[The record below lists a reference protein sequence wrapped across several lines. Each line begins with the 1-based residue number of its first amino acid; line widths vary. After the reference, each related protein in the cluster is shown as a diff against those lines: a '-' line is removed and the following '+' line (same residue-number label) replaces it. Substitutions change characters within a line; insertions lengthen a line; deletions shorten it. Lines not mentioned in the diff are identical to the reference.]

1 MGKILWFCIFSL
13 WFMVIRLKNNKR
25 YAAKHTKKLKR
36 PGLFGNFGNRFIPF
50 CRRPFGKYL
59 VTTFT
64 ALITEAALVLFFLY
78 GPINFF
84 RELLI
89 TSAMTTL
96 SHQYYATTFY
106 SDETIQEVMDK
117 NKVIG
122 TTLTTDVES
131 IEKQEKE
138 NEIVVRKISGTGYNG
153 LVMEVSDPSWVR
165 LGIPANFGT
174 KGQKIP
180 LLVRDYG
187 AIAGINAGGFGDAN
201 GWGNGGRAIGLVVV
215 DGEVVQDPEP
225 YAPKINVVGFN
236 EDDVLVLGSYDR
248 DEWQDLNLRDAC
260 EFEPFLIING
270 EPTEIRGN
278 GGWGVAPRTAI
289 AQRKDGTVLLVVID
303 GRSITSAG
311 ATMKQLQEVLIKEDA
326 YNAANLDGGSSTVLY
341 YTEEGGVMNNPSG
354 SDKDGMRFLPNAW
367 LVIDPKTYTPPTD
380 RPPYGE

>member
-1 MGKILWFCIFSL
+1 MLNIILKKVKSL
-13 WFMVIRLKNNKR
+13 RKSKR
-25 YAAKHTKKLKR
+25 YTSKHARKLKR
-36 PGLFGNFGNRFIPF
+36 PNPFTNSGNWFFVF
-50 CRRPFGKYL
+50 CRRPIGKYVLTTVTAL
-59 VTTFT
+59 VT
-64 ALITEAALVLFFLY
+64 EAVMALFFLY
-78 GPINFF
+78 GPIGFF

-106 SDETIQEVMDK
+106 SDETIQAVMNK
-117 NKVIG
+117 HKVID
-122 TTLTTDVES
+122 TTLTTDANS
-131 IEKQEKE
+131 IEKLEKE
-138 NEIVVRKISGTGYNG
+138 NEIVVRKISGSTFTGF
-153 LVMEVSDPSWVR
+153 VMEVSDPSWIR

-180 LLVRDYG
+180 LLIRDYG
-187 AIAGINAGGFGDAN
+187 AVAGINAGGFGDAN

-215 DGEVVQDPEP
+215 DGHVVQEPSP
-225 YAPKINVVGFN
+225 YATEVNVVGFN
-236 EDDVLVLGSYDR
+236 EDDVLVLGTYDV
-248 DEWQDLNLRDAC
+248 DEWEDLNLRDAC

-303 GRSITSAG
+303 GRSIHSAG
-311 ATMKQLQEVLIKEDA
+311 ATIKQLQQVLIEEEA

-354 SDKDGMRFLPNAW
+354 SDADGMRFLPNAW
-367 LVIDPKTYTPPTD
+367 LVIDPETYSPPTD
-380 RPPYGE
+380 RPPYDE

>member
-1 MGKILWFCIFSL
+1 MRKS
-13 WFMVIRLKNNKR
+13 KR
-25 YAAKHTKKLKR
+25 YAGKHTRKLKK
-36 PGLFGNFGNRFIPF
+36 PSMFSNSGNWFFAM
-50 CRRPFGKYL
+50 CRRPWGKYL
-59 VTTFT
+59 ISTV
-64 ALITEAALVLFFLY
+64 ASLAAEAVLALFFLY

-106 SDETIQEVMDK
+106 SDETIQAVMDK
-117 NKVIG
+117 NKVINP
-122 TTLTTDVES
+122 TATTDTNS
-131 IEKQEKE
+131 IIKQEKE
-138 NEIVVRKISGTGYNG
+138 NEIIVRKISGSTYNG
-153 LVMEVSDPSWVR
+153 FVMEISDPSWVR
-165 LGIPANFGT
+165 LGIPENFGT

-180 LLVRDYG
+180 LLIRDYG

-215 DGEVVQDPEP
+215 DGQVVQEP
-225 YAPKINVVGFN
+225 SIYAEKVNVIGFN
-236 EDDVLVLGSYDR
+236 EDDVLVLGSYDV
-248 DEWQDLNLRDAC
+248 DEWEDLNLRDAC
-260 EFEPFLIING
+260 EFDPFLIING

-289 AQRKDGTVLLVVID
+289 AQRKDGTVLFVVID

-311 ATMKQLQEVLIKEDA
+311 ATMKQLQEVLIEEEA

-341 YTEEGGVMNNPSG
+341 YTEKGGVMNNPSG
-354 SDKDGMRFLPNAW
+354 SDEDGMRFLPNAW

-380 RPPYGE
+380 RPPYNE

>member
-1 MGKILWFCIFSL
+1 M
-13 WFMVIRLKNNKR
+13 
-25 YAAKHTKKLKR
+25 
-36 PGLFGNFGNRFIPF
+36 
-50 CRRPFGKYL
+50 
-59 VTTFT
+59 
-64 ALITEAALVLFFLY
+64 VLFFLY
-78 GPINFF
+78 GPISFF

-106 SDETIQEVMDK
+106 SDETIQAVMDK
-117 NKVIG
+117 HKVIDS
-122 TTLTTDVES
+122 TLTTDTGS
-131 IEKQEKE
+131 IEKLEKE
-138 NEIVVRKISGTGYNG
+138 NEIIVRKITGSTFTG
-153 LVMEVSDPSWVR
+153 FVMEVSDPSWVR

-180 LLVRDYG
+180 LLIRDYG
-187 AIAGINAGGFGDAN
+187 AVAGINAGGFGDAN

-215 DGEVVQDPEP
+215 DGHVVQEPSP
-225 YAPKINVVGFN
+225 YASEVNIVGFN
-236 EDDVLVLGSYDR
+236 EDDVLVLGSYDV
-248 DEWQDLNLRDAC
+248 DEWEDLNLRDAC

-303 GRSITSAG
+303 GRSIHSAG
-311 ATMKQLQEVLIKEDA
+311 ATIKQLQQVLIEEDA

-354 SDKDGMRFLPNAW
+354 SDSDGMRFLPNAW

-380 RPPYGE
+380 RPPYDE